1 MSTSKPA
8 HALPY
13 RPCVGIMIVNRA
25 GLVWVGRRADSKT
38 QAEGHGDWWQ
48 MPQGGID
55 EGEDPR
61 AAAHREVSEETGITS
76 IEVIGESR
84 GWHTYDLPAD
94 LVGKAWKGRYRG
106 QRQKWFVARFLGDD
120 SEINIAPEGHDIEF
134 DAWRWSTRDDLLRLI
149 IPFKR
154 DVYAEVVDE
163 LGHLATPWTPAS
175 ASRGL
180 R

>member
-1 MSTSKPA
+1 MTKAAGQS
-8 HALPY
+8 LPY

-38 QAEGHGDWWQ
+38 EAEGHGNWWQ

-61 AAAHREVSEETGITS
+61 DAAHREVFEETGIRS
-76 IEVIGESR
+76 IEIIGESR
-84 GWHTYDLPAD
+84 GWHTYDLPPD
-94 LVGKAWKGRYRG
+94 LVGRAWKGRYRG

-120 SEINIAPEGHDIEF
+120 SEVDIAPEDHDIEF
-134 DAWRWSTRDDLLRLI
+134 EAWRWAPPEDLIRLI

-154 DVYAEVVDE
+154 EVYAAVIAE
-163 LGHLATPWTPAS
+163 LGSLATP
-175 ASRGL
+175 G
-180 R
+180 